1 MKSSVYFA
9 TLISDKKDGGFVV
22 TFKDFPEAITQGK
35 NVEDSLLNASDCLEE
50 AIANRIEMN
59 LPIPK
64 PSRKK
69 PGQYPVSLHIHMA
82 VKVALYNAIRES
94 NITKIELAKRLDCD
108 EKEIRRMLDPH
119 HFSKIRRIESALSI
133 MGKRLIVEVQAL

>member
-1 MKSSVYFA
+1 MKAFIYYA
-9 TLISDKKDGGFVV
+9 TLTSDKKDGGFVV
-22 TFKDFPEAITQGK
+22 TFKDFPEAITQGE
-35 NVEDSLLNASDCLEE
+35 NIEDSLLNASDCLEE

-59 LPIPK
+59 LPIPE

-108 EKEIRRMLDPH
+108 EKEIRRLLDPH
-119 HFSKIRRIESALSI
+119 HFSKIPRIESALSI
-133 MGKRLIVEVQAL
+133 MGKRLVVEVQSL